1 MPSPAPSLLSTG
13 ANVDFGT
20 VQRILKSWA
29 APVPSYR
36 ESMGR
41 PFQALLPAL
50 MILVLGLVA
59 SMALVPSLDQA
70 SSKG

>member
-1 MPSPAPSLLSTG
+1 
-13 ANVDFGT
+13 
-20 VQRILKSWA
+20 
-29 APVPSYR
+29 
-36 ESMGR
+36 MGSEMCIR
-41 PFQALLPAL
+41 DRAEALLPAL